1 MSAPAEIRAGGNPLA
16 LWRAVRSGVARPRLA
31 RACRAAIE
39 AGHRAILAA
48 AAGERAVYGLN
59 TGFGKLALVRVPPE
73 RLAELQ
79 VNLVR
84 SHQAGVGEPLPA
96 PVVRLALALKLAS
109 LAHGASGVQPALCE
123 LLEAMLERDL
133 LPVIPAQGSVGAS
146 GDLAPLAHLA
156 AVLIGEG
163 EAVLA
168 GERLPGAA
176 ALGRAG
182 LAPVRLGPKEGLAL
196 LNGTQV
202 STALA
207 LDALF
212 ALEPVLQAS
221 LVVGAASVDA
231 AAGSDTPFDPRI
243 HALRGHPGQIA
254 VAAVLRALIEG
265 SAIRRSH
272 LEGDP
277 RVQDPYSLRCQP
289 QVAGA
294 CLDLVRQAAATLERE
309 ANGATDNPL
318 VLADTGEVLSG
329 GNFHA
334 EPVAFAADQI
344 ALAICELGN
353 IAQRRCALLC
363 DPALTGLPAFLVREP
378 GLRSGFMVAEIAS
391 AALASENRQKAAPA
405 SIDTIPTSINQE
417 DHVSMAA
424 HGARRLGPMVDNL
437 ARIVAIEALMA
448 AQGIELRAPLETS
461 PRLSRFLE
469 AVRAVAPPLE
479 EDRPL
484 APDIVAVAGLV
495 RDGTLAAILE
505 PAERASLL
513 GEGA

>member
-1 MSAPAEIRAGGNPLA
+1 MSSGPTIRAGGNPLA
-16 LWRAVRSGVARPRLA
+16 LWRAVRSGEVRPSLA
-31 RACRAAIE
+31 AECWPAIE
-39 AGHRAILAA
+39 AGHRTVLAA
-48 AAGERAVYGLN
+48 AAGDRAVYGLN
-59 TGFGKLALVRVPPE
+59 TGFGKLALVRVPADK
-73 RLAELQ
+73 LALLQ

-109 LAHGASGVQPALCE
+109 LAHGASGVQPAVCR
-123 LLEAMLERDL
+123 LLEAMLEREL

-163 EAVLA
+163 EAVFE
-168 GERLPGAA
+168 GERLPGAV
-176 ALGRAG
+176 ALARAG
-182 LAPVRLGPKEGLAL
+182 LAPVTLGPKEGLAL

-212 ALEPVLQAS
+212 ALEPVFLAG
-221 LVVGAASVDA
+221 LVAGAASVDA

-254 VAAVLRALIEG
+254 VAAALRALLEG

-309 ANGATDNPL
+309 ANGVTDNPL
-318 VLADTGEVLSG
+318 VFATTGEVLSG

-334 EPVAFAADQI
+334 EAVAFAADQL

-363 DPALTGLPAFLVREP
+363 DPTLTGLPAFLVRDP

-405 SIDTIPTSINQE
+405 SIDTIPTSIDQE

-424 HGARRLGPMVDNL
+424 HAARRLSAMIDNL

-461 PRLSRFLE
+461 PRLRLFVE
-469 AVRAVAPPLE
+469 AVRAVVPALH

-484 APDIVAVAGLV
+484 SPDIEAAARLV
-495 RDGTLAAILE
+495 RDGTLAALLT
-505 PAERASLL
+505 ARERASLL
-513 GEGA
+513 GEQP

>member
-1 MSAPAEIRAGGNPLA
+1 MSAPATIRAGGNPLS
-16 LWRAVRSGVARPRLA
+16 LWRAVRAGSLRPRLDG
-31 RACRAAIE
+31 RCWPAIE
-39 AGHRAILAA
+39 AGHRAVFAA

-59 TGFGKLALVRVPPE
+59 TGFGKLALVRVPAD

-96 PVVRLALALKLAS
+96 PVVRLGLALKLAS
-109 LAHGASGVQPALCE
+109 LAHGASGVQPAICR

-133 LPVIPAQGSVGAS
+133 LPVIPSRGSVGAS
-146 GDLAPLAHLA
+146 GDLAPLAHLT

-163 EAVLA
+163 EALFE

-176 ALGRAG
+176 ALARAG
-182 LAPVRLGPKEGLAL
+182 LAPVTLGPKEGLAL

-212 ALEPVLQAS
+212 ALEPVFLAS

-231 AAGSDTPFDPRI
+231 AAGADTPFDPRI

-254 VAAVLRALIEG
+254 VAATLRALMAG

-294 CLDLVRQAAATLERE
+294 CLDLVRQAAATLARE
-309 ANGATDNPL
+309 ANGVTDNPL
-318 VLADTGEVLSG
+318 VFAETGEVLSG

-334 EPVAFAADQI
+334 EPVAFAADQLALSI
-344 ALAICELGN
+344 AELGN

-363 DPALTGLPAFLVREP
+363 DPTLTGLPAFLVREP

-405 SIDTIPTSINQE
+405 SIDNIPTSIDQE

-424 HGARRLGPMVDNL
+424 HAALRLSPMVDNL

-461 PRLSRFLE
+461 PRLRRFLE
-469 AVRAVAPPLE
+469 AVRAVAPTLH

-484 APDIVAVAGLV
+484 SPDIEAVARLV
-495 RDGTLAAILE
+495 RDGTLAAILTPE
-505 PAERASLL
+505 ERANLL
-513 GEGA
+513 GDEP

>member
-1 MSAPAEIRAGGNPLA
+1 MTAAPEIRAGGNPLA
-16 LWRAVRSGVARPRLA
+16 LWRAVRAGAAVRLAPECRPR
-31 RACRAAIE
+31 IE

-59 TGFGKLALVRVPPE
+59 TGFGKLATVRIPAD

-96 PVVRLALALKLAS
+96 RVVRLVLALKLAS
-109 LAHGASGVQPALCE
+109 LAHGASGVQPAVPQ
-123 LLEAMLERDL
+123 LLEAMLARDL
-133 LPVIPAQGSVGAS
+133 LPVVPAQGSVGAS

-163 EAVLA
+163 EAVF
-168 GERLPGAA
+168 EEQRLPGGE
-176 ALGRAG
+176 ALRRAG
-182 LAPVRLGPKEGLAL
+182 LGPVALGPKEGLAL

-212 ALEPVLQAS
+212 ALEPVLAAS

-243 HALRGHPGQIA
+243 HALRSQPGQIA
-254 VAAVLRALIEG
+254 VAAVLRALMAG

-289 QVAGA
+289 QVLGA

-309 ANGATDNPL
+309 ANGVSDNPL
-318 VLADTGEVLSG
+318 VFAATGEVLSG

-334 EPVAFAADQI
+334 EPVAFAADQL
-344 ALAICELGN
+344 ALAIAEAGN
-353 IAQRRCALLC
+353 VAQRRCALLC
-363 DPALTGLPAFLVREP
+363 DPVLTGLPAFLVREP
-378 GLRSGFMVAEIAS
+378 GISSGFMVAEITS

-405 SIDTIPTSINQE
+405 SIDTIPTSIDQE

-424 HGARRLGPMVDNL
+424 HAARRLAPMVDNL
-437 ARIVAIEALMA
+437 ARILAIEALLA
-448 AQGIELRAPLETS
+448 AQGVELRAPLATS
-461 PRLSRFLE
+461 PRLGRFLE
-469 AVRAVAPPLE
+469 AVRAVAPSLVA
-479 EDRPL
+479 DRPL
-484 APDIVAVAGLV
+484 APDIEAVAGLV
-495 RDGTLAAILE
+495 RDGVLAALLTTE
-505 PAERASLL
+505 ERASLL

>member
-1 MSAPAEIRAGGNPLA
+1 MSAPLELHPGGNRLA
-16 LWRAVRSGVARPRLA
+16 LWRAVRAGASLRLA
-31 RACRAAIE
+31 AECWPRIE
-39 AGHRAILAA
+39 AGHRAIREAA
-48 AAGERAVYGLN
+48 TGERAVYGLN
-59 TGFGKLALVRVPPE
+59 TGFGKLALVRIPAD

-96 PVVRLALALKLAS
+96 SVVRLALALKLAS
-109 LAHGASGVQPALCE
+109 LAHGASGVQPALCR
-123 LLEAMLERDL
+123 LLEAMLDRSV

-156 AVLIGEG
+156 AVAIGEG
-163 EAVLA
+163 EAWFE
-168 GERLPGAA
+168 GERLPGAV
-176 ALGRAG
+176 ALARAG
-182 LAPVRLGPKEGLAL
+182 LAPVTLGPKEGLAL
-196 LNGTQV
+196 LNGTQI

-212 ALEPVLQAS
+212 ALEPVLAAS

-254 VAAVLRALIEG
+254 VARILRALIAG

-289 QVAGA
+289 QVLGA
-294 CLDLVRQAAATLERE
+294 CLDLVRQAASTLERE
-309 ANGATDNPL
+309 ANGVSDNPL
-318 VLADTGEVLSG
+318 VFPETGEVLSG

-334 EPVAFAADQI
+334 EPVAFAADQL
-344 ALAICELGN
+344 ALAIAEAGN

-363 DPALTGLPAFLVREP
+363 DPVLTGLPAFLVREP

-391 AALASENRQKAAPA
+391 AALASENRQRAAPA

-417 DHVSMAA
+417 DHVSMAT
-424 HGARRLGPMVDNL
+424 HGARRLAPMVENL
-437 ARIVAIEALMA
+437 ARIVAIEASMA
-448 AQGIELRAPLETS
+448 AQGIELRAPLATS
-461 PRLSRFLE
+461 PRLERFLE
-469 AVRAVAPPLE
+469 AVRAVAPALH

-484 APDIVAVAGLV
+484 APDIEAVASLV
-495 RDGTLAAILE
+495 REGALAAILTAE
-505 PAERASLL
+505 ERASLF

>member
-1 MSAPAEIRAGGNPLA
+1 MSPRGTIRAGGNPLS
-16 LWRAVRSGVARPRLA
+16 LWRAVRSGEVRPRLA
-31 RACRAAIE
+31 AECWPLIE
-39 AGHRAILAA
+39 AGYRAVLAA

-59 TGFGKLALVRVPPE
+59 TGFGKLALVRVPAD

-79 VNLVR
+79 INLVR
-84 SHQAGVGEPLPA
+84 SHQAGVGEPLCA

-109 LAHGASGVQPALCE
+109 LAHGASGVQPAVCR

-163 EAVLA
+163 EARFA
-168 GERLPGAA
+168 GERLPGAV
-176 ALGRAG
+176 ALERAG
-182 LAPVRLGPKEGLAL
+182 LAPVTLGPKEGLAL
-196 LNGTQV
+196 LNGTQI

-212 ALEPVLQAS
+212 ALEPVFAAG

-231 AAGSDTPFDPRI
+231 ATGSDTPFDPRI
-243 HALRGHPGQIA
+243 QALRGHPGQIA
-254 VAAVLRALIEG
+254 VAAVLRALMAG

-277 RVQDPYSLRCQP
+277 RVQDPYCLRCQP

-294 CLDLVRQAAATLERE
+294 CLDLLHQVAATLERE
-309 ANGATDNPL
+309 ADGVTDNPL
-318 VLADTGEVLSG
+318 VFPDSGEVLSG

-334 EPVAFAADQI
+334 EPVAFAADQM
-344 ALAICELGN
+344 ALAIAELGN

-363 DPALTGLPAFLVREP
+363 DPARTGLPAFLVREP

-405 SIDTIPTSINQE
+405 SIDTIPTSIDQE

-424 HGARRLGPMVDNL
+424 HAARRLVPMVDNL

-461 PRLSRFLE
+461 PRLRLFLE
-469 AVRAVAPPLE
+469 AVRAVVPALH

-484 APDIVAVAGLV
+484 SPDIEAVTRLV
-495 RDGTLAAILE
+495 RDGTIAAVLE
-505 PAERASLL
+505 AEERATLF
-513 GEGA
+513 GARP

>member
-1 MSAPAEIRAGGNPLA
+1 MTAALQLRAGGNTLA
-16 LWRAVRSGVARPRLA
+16 LWRQVRTGAVPRLA
-31 RACRAAIE
+31 PDCRPRIE

-59 TGFGKLALVRVPPE
+59 TGFGKLALVRIPAD

-96 PVVRLALALKLAS
+96 RVVRLVLALKLAS
-109 LAHGASGVQPALCE
+109 LAHGASGVQPAVAE
-123 LLEAMLERDL
+123 LLEAMLARDI
-133 LPVIPAQGSVGAS
+133 LPVIPSQGSVGAS

-163 EAVLA
+163 EAFLA
-168 GERLPGAA
+168 AERLTGRE
-176 ALGRAG
+176 ALARAG
-182 LAPVRLGPKEGLAL
+182 LAPVILGPKEGLAL

-212 ALEPVLQAS
+212 ALEPVLAAS

-243 HALRGHPGQIA
+243 HALRGQPGQIA
-254 VAAVLRALIEG
+254 VASILRALMAG

-277 RVQDPYSLRCQP
+277 RVQDPYSIRCQP
-289 QVAGA
+289 QVLGA

-309 ANGATDNPL
+309 ANGVSDNPL
-318 VLADTGEVLSG
+318 VFAETGEVLSG

-334 EPVAFAADQI
+334 EPVAFAADQL
-344 ALAICELGN
+344 ALAIAEVGN

-363 DPALTGLPAFLVREP
+363 DPALSGLPAFLVREP
-378 GLRSGFMVAEIAS
+378 GLNSGFMVAEITS

-405 SIDTIPTSINQE
+405 SIDTIPTSIDQE

-424 HGARRLGPMVDNL
+424 HGARRLAPMVENL
-437 ARIVAIEALMA
+437 SRIVAIEAAMA
-448 AQGIELRAPLETS
+448 AQGIELRAPLRTS
-461 PRLSRFLE
+461 PRLARFLE
-469 AVRAVAPPLE
+469 SVRSVAPPLHA
-479 EDRPL
+479 DRPL
-484 APDIVAVAGLV
+484 SPDIEAVAGLV
-495 RDGTLAAILE
+495 RDGTLAGILSAE
-505 PAERASLL
+505 ERALL
-513 GEGA
+513 FGDGA